1 MMAGMTGRRLLAR
14 CCLLLAGLTASAEA
28 QTDIGDPSGNPLG
41 ARGPVI
47 YGYVT
52 TANGEP
58 LEGARVEAYLRSE
71 YRTDYA
77 LTNDQGFYSLSLTQ
91 ESDFWEIRVRRE
103 GYRPSSERL
112 SVWRNRVRQDFNLT
126 ADPNANGA
134 PQARN
139 PRARAKARDV
149 MQQGLELA
157 RQGDRPGAIA
167 RLREALTLDPAY
179 VAALNNLGVQLRLA
193 GDLAGAE
200 TELRKATEIAP
211 LDYYSHFNL
220 GTLLY
225 DARRFE
231 EAATALEQA
240 MLADPTAPMA
250 AAYLGRA
257 YIGLRRGK
265 DALEYLQTAERLAT
279 GKLDLD
285 LEKSDAWVLQGDL
298 AAALQAKQ
306 AWLDTHPDDPR
317 AGQVQES
324 VAKLRQRLGPP
335 GSA

>member
-1 MMAGMTGRRLLAR
+1 MTGRRFLAR
-14 CCLLLAGLTASAEA
+14 CSLSLAILASAAQA
-28 QTDIGDPSGNPLG
+28 QTDIGDPAGNPFG
-41 ARGPVI
+41 ARGPVL

-71 YRTDYA
+71 YRSDYA

-91 ESDFWEIRVRRE
+91 QSDFWEIRVRRE

-112 SVWRNRVRQDFNLT
+112 SVWRSRVRQDFNLT

-134 PQARN
+134 PQAKN
-139 PRARAKARDV
+139 PRARARAKDV

-157 RQGDRPGAIA
+157 RQGDRPAAIA
-167 RLREALTLDPAY
+167 LLREALTIDPAY

-200 TELRKATEIAP
+200 SELRKATELAP

-225 DARRFE
+225 DTRRFE
-231 EAATALEQA
+231 EAAAALEQA

-250 AAYLGRA
+250 SAFLGRA
-257 YIGLRRGK
+257 YIGLRKGK
-265 DALEYLQTAERLAT
+265 EALGHLEAAERLAS
-279 GKLDLD
+279 GKLDLE

-298 AAALQAKQ
+298 AAALRAKQ
-306 AWLDTHPDDPR
+306 AWLETHPDDPR
-317 AGQVQES
+317 AAQVQAS
-324 VAKLRQRLGPP
+324 VEKLRLRLSPP
-335 GSA
+335 GTA